1 MEDDNNKMKSVV
13 EMTDEELIEEI
24 KGTVSDHNIWRMES
38 VENELDKRGYDVEE
52 YIHTVVTKR
61 LI

>member
-1 MEDDNNKMKSVV
+1 MKSVV